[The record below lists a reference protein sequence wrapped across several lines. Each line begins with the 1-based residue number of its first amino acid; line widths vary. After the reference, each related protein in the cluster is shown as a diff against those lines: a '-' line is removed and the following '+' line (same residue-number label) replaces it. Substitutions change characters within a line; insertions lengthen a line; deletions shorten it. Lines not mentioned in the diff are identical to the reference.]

1 MAVTKRSGAMPTRR
15 AVLKTASASA
25 ALTLIGGIAR
35 PSLSFAP
42 DRAQITHGVQSG
54 DVSEGG
60 GMVWARADRPARMLV
75 EVATSD
81 SFRDIR
87 GQVFVDALPV
97 TDFTAK
103 ALLEDLPPD
112 QDIFYRISFQDL
124 SSAVF
129 GEPQVGHFRTP
140 PAAPRSL
147 SFLWSGDTMGQGWGI
162 DQARGGMRSY
172 ATMLRQQP
180 DFFVHCGDNIYADCP
195 IVAEKKLPDGGV
207 WRSIVTAEKSKPAE
221 TLADYRGNYKY
232 NLLDDNL
239 RAFNAA
245 VPTFALWDN
254 HEVMETWWPDEPLP
268 RAPLG
273 EKNTLVFAA
282 RARRAFHEFLPV
294 RETMAEPGRVYRK
307 ISYGPLLD
315 LFMLD
320 MRSYRG
326 PDGPHTDRVYGPDD
340 YLLGPVQLAWLKR
353 ELASSQ
359 ATWKVIAADTPIGYV
374 VNSTGIE
381 HADGPR
387 GRGLEIAD
395 LLSFLK
401 RVGVH
406 NTLWITADL
415 HYTAAHYYDPNRAVF
430 QEFEPFWEFVSG
442 PLHAGTWTPVTM
454 ERTFGPQV
462 AFQKAASEEQGDN
475 FAPCY
480 GLQFFGHIAIDG
492 TTKVLTVT
500 LKDVA
505 DQALWSITLEP
516 KPQDRARVSLLRL

>member
-1 MAVTKRSGAMPTRR
+1 
-15 AVLKTASASA
+15 
-25 ALTLIGGIAR
+25 
-35 PSLSFAP
+35 
-42 DRAQITHGVQSG
+42 
-54 DVSEGG
+54 
-60 GMVWARADRPARMLV
+60 
-75 EVATSD
+75 
-81 SFRDIR
+81 
-87 GQVFVDALPV
+87 
-97 TDFTAK
+97 
-103 ALLEDLPPD
+103 
-112 QDIFYRISFQDL
+112 
-124 SSAVF
+124 
-129 GEPQVGHFRTP
+129 
-140 PAAPRSL
+140 
-147 SFLWSGDTMGQGWGI
+147 
-162 DQARGGMRSY
+162 
-172 ATMLRQQP
+172 
-180 DFFVHCGDNIYADCP
+180 
-195 IVAEKKLPDGGV
+195 
-207 WRSIVTAEKSKPAE
+207 
-221 TLADYRGNYKY
+221 
-232 NLLDDNL
+232 
-239 RAFNAA
+239 
-245 VPTFALWDN
+245 
-254 HEVMETWWPDEPLP
+254 
-268 RAPLG
+268 
-273 EKNTLVFAA
+273 
-282 RARRAFHEFLPV
+282 
-294 RETMAEPGRVYRK
+294 MAEPGRVYRK